1 MKLRFFIQSSLLGI
15 LFFPIPLF
23 SEDNIDEEIVVVAS
37 RTPTL
42 ASKVIGSVTSI
53 SQEDLNVQMIDG
65 LEELVRYTPGVSSHS
80 ESQYGR
86 SLTED
91 IHVRG
96 IHGGV
101 IFLIDGVRIADV
113 YTGYGRDTVDTD
125 LLKKVEI
132 LKGPS
137 SVEYGSDG
145 LAGTIAYFTKDPSDL
160 ASLNERYF
168 SVGTSYQE
176 SNKQEK
182 INLLTAYV
190 GENTEGLLQ
199 LVNREIQETELHKGF
214 NNTANP
220 LRGDQKSF
228 LAKFLVSA
236 TEKMNVSVVADFQ
249 EWEGSWDIKSD
260 EGLIFFPTPP
270 RSISQ
275 STGLDEGSRERLSLK
290 FDFVSDNL
298 IYDLSSL
305 VIYSQDTEQSQ
316 ITRQQQVSFLNGIRA
331 APSPTLRIRDFDFNQ
346 SIEGFSF
353 EAFKTVNKHKMVYGL
368 DIDKTFTERPRALS
382 EINLITGIRS
392 NNVDGETYPNKTF
405 PDSETKRRALFFNDR
420 IELSDKQTLNLG
432 FRYDQYKLDPK
443 PDVLL
448 NNANILNY
456 TIKNIDDNALTTKVG
471 YLYQINPELSVFG
484 QYAEGFKAP
493 DYESANIV
501 FTNYAYRY
509 TVIPNPD
516 LDSEESESIE
526 FGLRGKNVN
535 SNWEINIFRND
546 IKGFIHA
553 EVVGF
558 SPQGLGVYQYRNADN
573 AEVEGFEFTYRRD
586 LNENI
591 SVQFSGSVTSGK
603 EKHDGE
609 GEHEEGEVDLVLLEM
624 MSAPSRMLPLFE
636 CASSSSL
643 PVWCGLSAKR
653 SDRNATITGYHDETI
668 SFIDNIQEA
677 INFGF
682 EGIGIMHSS
691 VDLIG
696 DAIELIK
703 ANYDGLIMAYPDSGY
718 FKSPNWQFED
728 VITPDHLTEFAD
740 QWKQAGAN
748 IIGGCC
754 GLGPEHTEALCNL
767 K

>member
-199 LVNREIQETELHKGF
+199 LVNREIQETELHEGF

-353 EAFKTVNKHKMVYGL
+353 EAFKTANKHKMVYGL

-609 GEHEEGEVDLVLLEM
+609 GEHEEGEVDLAEIDPKEFVLGLNWNSSNKEWGMTGLMTLVDKSKDNLEPVCLNN
-624 MSAPSRMLPLFE
+624 SCTPRFVTPGFGLFDLFGFFKPNENIELRLSLENLTDKKYTRWASVAMLPADDVEADLYGESGRSFS
-636 CASSSSL
+636 AS
-643 PVWCGLSAKR
+643 
-653 SDRNATITGYHDETI
+653 
-668 SFIDNIQEA
+668 
-677 INFGF
+677 
-682 EGIGIMHSS
+682 
-691 VDLIG
+691 
-696 DAIELIK
+696 
-703 ANYDGLIMAYPDSGY
+703 
-718 FKSPNWQFED
+718 FKYIF
-728 VITPDHLTEFAD
+728 
-740 QWKQAGAN
+740 
-748 IIGGCC
+748 
-754 GLGPEHTEALCNL
+754 
-767 K
+767 